1 MNLEVITDKDLIV
14 FLVAKGFKIKRVRKD
29 RRGNRSLLYFEK
41 SRHLEKA
48 ILAFVNKT
56 EMININEYQ
65 AAERRVKTL
74 LSMQKINR

>member
-41 SRHLEKA
+41 SRQLEKA
-48 ILAFVNKT
+48 ILDFVNKT

-74 LSMQKINR
+74 LSMQKTNR